1 MKALLKRAFFEMGW
15 WSVIVISTTQPSSSS
30 VRIWTRIF
38 MPFFQLSIGSF
49 FAAEDSADHWE
60 GTAEEKGPE
69 ADDFDE
75 EPEAAIF
82 LGVDATLSIVA
93 HVDHVDNR
101 VDDNAKQSVES
112 RHVPDPSPVHTDA
125 DNGQEDGSSDPF
137 NHVEE
142 SEHQEWE
149 I

>member
-1 MKALLKRAFFEMGW
+1 
-15 WSVIVISTTQPSSSS
+15 
-30 VRIWTRIF
+30 
-38 MPFFQLSIGSF
+38 MPFFQLSVDSF

-69 ADDFDE
+69 GDDFDE
-75 EPEAAIF
+75 EPDTAVLLDLVAA
-82 LGVDATLSIVA
+82 LSVVA

-125 DNGQEDGSSDPF
+125 DNGQENRRSDPF
-137 NHVEE
+137 NHVIEG
-142 SEHQEWE
+142 EHQERE
-149 I
+149 VEDVT